1 MRKFYSLLLMLLSAV
16 GLWAQTA
23 DLKVSTSTS
32 SPEHVYLLSNA
43 SGALMQANTKQ
54 GNVSN
59 AGKFAF
65 FEGTGGAYKLYSIGE
80 GKWVSYTKADSYAHG
95 NGKASL
101 VADQDEANAWNITVQ
116 TSNNA
121 KVYQFAPYK
130 NDGTAANIYMNWY
143 ANDTENTVGFWTDA
157 ASADNGSAWKLTL
170 LPNSGSS
177 YYIQDKH
184 CAFLNLDV
192 TGVEPARPT
201 TETNLATLTANPA
214 SFKIDITDDGKW
226 KISRTDGKFL
236 GRQTGTVNKWNSWIS
251 DTAVEWIVEPVV
263 ENYDVYF
270 MLRQELG
277 GNADLNGYLGT
288 SNHTDGQPL
297 YVNTKGAERLRLRL
311 VEGDAT
317 TATLTYTYTYNGTAL
332 DASYNESREAVVGGL
347 YPLPMRVPF
356 GTTCD
361 QKTGTVSSAG
371 ESVAFALRNSLPF
384 VPCTTVDGNTN
395 WYYLKMHSN
404 NKKYIQNVG
413 TQISWADDDTKLD
426 LTDLES
432 MSWAFV
438 GDPINGFKLI
448 NKKGNAY
455 VVTTG
460 TEGNAATLT
469 DVVTNATVF
478 AYSPSSVSGS
488 QYFCLKDGDNY
499 LNGQNPVK
507 LYNANDAG
515 STIETENAIPVKF
528 STDEKKIYYALKSGR
543 PGEYWYTLTD
553 ADKIQLNAYT
563 GADTQL
569 WYFTATQDGN
579 NTYVL
584 LHPKNGEGKAMS
596 YANTDKGEGADKIV
610 AKALSTNTEGWT
622 NTWRFGFATNG
633 APYGLQIPGGGNWLS
648 NHGGV
653 YDRNGNRNNMGL
665 YSVQNDG
672 GSQIYIYDVLPC
684 TLTDNYSNR
693 YDITA
698 VTPVA
703 SELAIAVNGIPTS
716 YISHAV
722 SDGSKVT
729 ADITFPFPLSTAE
742 NVKPTM
748 ISAFNDQIHKW
759 YADGTSV
766 KETQEKK
773 ATSSDIATFLWSIY
787 PQFANESFTFRIQ
800 NFATGKYI
808 YSTSSEN
815 STINADAGSFV
826 AGVVTLE
833 NEGSDLT
840 IDEANQFKLSTGKY
854 LSYNSSNNGK
864 VQIMGTW
871 GSHLGTKNTFPAAS
885 FTAEITAAKAATLYT
900 PIAVNIPTN
909 VEAKYPAN
917 QDGGKLGYT
926 TLSNVIPAGAAVVLI
941 GDATTYTFN
950 AATTGG
956 ETITGNML
964 FGYAT
969 TTAKSAVEHTGS
981 SVYALA
987 NKTAGV
993 GFYNYIGDNY
1003 RAGKAYLEVP
1013 AGARSFYSIFDED
1026 NAETGINTIE
1036 TEETAP
1042 ADAPVYDL
1050 SGRRVQS
1057 AKSGLYIVNGQKV
1070 IK

>member
-1 MRKFYSLLLMLLSAV
+1 MLLSAV

-80 GKWVSYTKADSYAHG
+80 GKWVSYTKADSYSHG
-95 NGKASL
+95 SGKTSL
-101 VADQDEANAWNITVQ
+101 VDDQDAANAWNITVQ
-116 TSNNA
+116 TRNNA

-143 ANDTENTVGFWTDA
+143 ANEEGKTVGFWTDA

-192 TGVEPARPT
+192 TGTEP
-201 TETNLATLTANPA
+201 EQSSQNQLSTLTANPA
-214 SFKIDITDDGKW
+214 SFKIEITGDGKW
-226 KISRTDGKFL
+226 KISRTSDNLYL
-236 GRQTGTVNKWNSWIS
+236 GQHIPGNGEEDRSWNSWLTSTPI
-251 DTAVEWIVEPVV
+251 EWKAELIVE
-263 ENYDVYF
+263 NGDVYL
-270 MLRQELG
+270 MLKNESGTR
-277 GNADLNGYLGT
+277 NGYLGT
-288 SNHTDGQPL
+288 ANHTNGQPL
-297 YVNTKGAERLRLRL
+297 YVNTSGAERLRLRL
-311 VEGDAT
+311 VEGGAT
-317 TATLTYTYTYNGTAL
+317 KTTLTYTYTYNGTAL
-332 DASYNESREAVVGGL
+332 DASYNESREAVVGAL
-347 YPLPMRVPF
+347 YPLPTRVPF

-395 WYYLKMHSN
+395 WYYLKMHSTTKN
-404 NKKYIQNVG
+404 YIQNVG
-413 TQISWADDDTKLD
+413 TQISWADDDNKLD

-455 VVTTG
+455 VKTTG
-460 TEGNAATLT
+460 VNGSVAAFTE
-469 DVVTNATVF
+469 DVTNATVF

-553 ADKIQLNAYT
+553 EDKIQLNAYT

-584 LHPKNGEGKAMS
+584 LHPRNGKGKAMS

-610 AKALSTNTEGWT
+610 AKALNTEGWT

-665 YSVQNDG
+665 YSFQNDG

-716 YISHAV
+716 YISNAV

-729 ADITFPFPLSTAE
+729 ADITFPFPLSTAG

-748 ISAFNDQIHKW
+748 ISAFNAENYKW

-766 KETQEKK
+766 KETQNKV

-815 STINADAGSFV
+815 STINDDAGSFV

-840 IDEANQFKLSTGKY
+840 IDETNQFKLSTGKY

-864 VQIMGTW
+864 VQIMGTY
-871 GSHLGTKNTFPAAS
+871 STHIGTKNTFPEAS
-885 FTAEITAAKAATLYT
+885 FTAEITDAKAATLYT
-900 PIAVNIPTN
+900 PIAVTIPAN

-917 QDGGKLGYT
+917 QNDGKLGYT
-926 TLSNVIPAGAAVVLI
+926 TLSNVIPAGAAVVLT
-941 GDATTYTFN
+941 GDAATYTFN
-950 AATTGG
+950 AAATEGTPLS
-956 ETITGNML
+956 GNML

-969 TTAKSAVEHTGS
+969 TTAKSDVATQHTGS

-987 NKTAGV
+987 KKDAGV
-993 GFYNYIGDNY
+993 GFYNYVGNNY
-1003 RAGKAYLEVP
+1003 RAGKAYLKVR
-1013 AGARSFYSIFDED
+1013 ASGARSFYSIFDED

>member
-23 DLKVSTSTS
+23 DLKVSINAS
-32 SPEHVYLLSNA
+32 SPEHVYLLANA
-43 SGALMQANTKQ
+43 KGELMQANTYK
-54 GNVSN
+54 GGVSN

-65 FEGTGGAYKLYSIGE
+65 FPGGAEGAYKLYSIGE
-80 GKWVSYTKADSYAHG
+80 SKWVSYTKADSYSSG
-95 NGKASL
+95 SGKTLL
-101 VADQDEANAWNITVQ
+101 VNNQATANAWNITVQ
-116 TSNNA
+116 TRNNA

-143 ANDTENTVGFWTDA
+143 ANEENKTVGFWTDA

-170 LPNSGSS
+170 LPTSGSS

-192 TGVEPARPT
+192 TGVEPGR
-201 TETNLATLTANPA
+201 ESENQLATLTANPA

-236 GRQTGTVNKWNSWIS
+236 GRQTGTVYKWNSWIS

-317 TATLTYTYTYNGTAL
+317 RTTLTYTYTYNGTAL
-332 DASYNESREAVVGGL
+332 DAYNESVGAVLGAL
-347 YPLPMRVPF
+347 YALPTRVPF

-361 QKTGTVSSAG
+361 QKTGVVSSAG

-413 TQISWADDDTKLD
+413 TQISWADEDTKLD

-455 VVTTG
+455 VKTTG
-460 TEGNAATLT
+460 EYGNVAAFTE
-469 DVVTNATVF
+469 DVTNATVF

-507 LYNANDAG
+507 LYNDNSAG

-528 STDEKKIYYALKSGR
+528 STDEKKVYYALKSGR

-553 ADKIQLNAYT
+553 AGKIQLNAYT
-563 GADTQL
+563 GDDTQF

-579 NTYVL
+579 NTYVR

-596 YANTDKGEGADKIV
+596 YENTSEGDNKIE
-610 AKALSTNTEGWT
+610 AKELNDGWT

-633 APYGLQIPGGGNWLS
+633 APYGLQTSDGNNWLS
-648 NHGGV
+648 NIYGV
-653 YDRNGNRNNMGL
+653 DHLMGMYNN
-665 YSVQNDG
+665 QNDQ
-672 GSQIYIYDVLPC
+672 GSQIYIYDVVPC
-684 TLTDNYSNR
+684 TLTDNNDRVYSMPAISRVDSEFSWNIGIPAS
-693 YDITA
+693 YLSNINNDGTKITA
-698 VTPVA
+698 NV
-703 SELAIAVNGIPTS
+703 
-716 YISHAV
+716 
-722 SDGSKVT
+722 
-729 ADITFPFPLSTAE
+729 TFPFPLSTAE
-742 NVKPTM
+742 NVKPAM
-748 ISAFNDQIHKW
+748 ISAFNAGNYKW
-759 YADGTSV
+759 YADAEANAV
-766 KETQEKK
+766 KETKDK
-773 ATSSDIATFLWSIY
+773 VANSSDLATFLWEIY
-787 PQFANESFTFRIQ
+787 LKQDNVGFKFNIK

-808 YSTSSEN
+808 KSTSNTN
-815 STINADAGSFV
+815 SHNAN
-826 AGVVTLE
+826 VVTLAE
-833 NEGSDLT
+833 TGSDFT

-854 LSYNSSNNGK
+854 LSFNSSNESGA
-864 VQIMGTW
+864 QLMGTW
-871 GSHLGTKNTFPAAS
+871 NTHIGTNNTFPTTS

-900 PIAVNIPTN
+900 PVAVNIPAN
-909 VEAKYPAN
+909 VVAKYPSS
-917 QDGGKLGYT
+917 QDNNNGVLVYE
-926 TLSNVIPAGAAVVLI
+926 TLSDVIPAGAAVVLT
-941 GDATTYTFN
+941 GDAATYTFN
-950 AATTGG
+950 AAATEGTPIS
-956 ETITGNML
+956 ENML

-969 TTAKSAVEHTGS
+969 TTPVSVSEHSG

-987 NKTAGV
+987 NKAAGV
-993 GFYNYIGDNY
+993 GFYNYVGDNY
-1003 RAGKAYLEVP
+1003 RAGKAYLEVTTTS
-1013 AGARSFYSIFDED
+1013 ARSFYSIFDED

-1036 TEETAP
+1036 TEEAAP

>member
-23 DLKVSTSTS
+23 DLKVSTDPS
-32 SPEHVYLLSNA
+32 SPEHVYLLANA
-43 SGALMQANTKQ
+43 KGELMQANTYK
-54 GNVSN
+54 GGVSN

-65 FEGTGGAYKLYSIGE
+65 FPGGAEGAYKLYSIGE
-80 GKWVSYTKADSYAHG
+80 SKWVSYTKADSYSYG
-95 NGKASL
+95 SSKTSL
-101 VADQDEANAWNITVQ
+101 VENQATANAWNITVQ
-116 TSNNA
+116 TRNNA

-143 ANDTENTVGFWTDA
+143 ANEENKTVGFWTDA

-170 LPNSGSS
+170 LPTSGSS

-192 TGVEPARPT
+192 TGTEPGQSSQ
-201 TETNLATLTANPA
+201 NQLSTLTANPA
-214 SFKIDITDDGKW
+214 SFKIEITGDGKW
-226 KISRTDGKFL
+226 KISRTSDNLYL
-236 GRQTGTVNKWNSWIS
+236 GQHIPGNGEADRSWNSWLTSTPI
-251 DTAVEWIVEPVV
+251 EWKAEPIVE
-263 ENYDVYF
+263 NGDVYL
-270 MLRQELG
+270 MLKNESGTR
-277 GNADLNGYLGT
+277 NGYLGT
-288 SNHTDGQPL
+288 ANHTNGQPL
-297 YVNTKGAERLRLRL
+297 YVNTSGAERLRLRL

-317 TATLTYTYTYNGTAL
+317 RTTLTYTYTYNGTAL
-332 DASYNESREAVVGGL
+332 DDSYNESREAVVGAL
-347 YPLPMRVPF
+347 YPLPTRVPF

-361 QKTGTVSSAG
+361 QKTGVVSSEG

-395 WYYLKMHSN
+395 WYYLKMHSG

-413 TQISWADDDTKLD
+413 TQISWADEDIKLD

-455 VVTTG
+455 VVTSG
-460 TEGNAATLT
+460 TDQSAATLT
-469 DVVTNATVF
+469 GAVDNATTF
-478 AYSPSSVSGS
+478 MYSPSQTSGS
-488 QYFCLKDGDNY
+488 QYFCLKNGDYY
-499 LNGQNPVK
+499 LNAQATVGQWNK
-507 LYNANDAG
+507 NDAG

-528 STDEKKIYYALKSGR
+528 STDEKKVYYALKSGR
-543 PGEYWYTLTD
+543 SGEYWYTLTD
-553 ADKIQLNAYT
+553 AGKIQLNAYT
-563 GADTQL
+563 GDDTQF

-584 LHPKNGEGKAMS
+584 LHPKKGEGEAMAMSYENTSEGEGKI
-596 YANTDKGEGADKIV
+596 E
-610 AKALSTNTEGWT
+610 AKALNTGGWT

-633 APYGLQIPGGGNWLS
+633 APYGLQTSDGNNWLS
-648 NHGGV
+648 NIYGV
-653 YDRNGNRNNMGL
+653 DHLMGMYNN
-665 YSVQNDG
+665 QNDQ
-672 GSQIYIYDVLPC
+672 GSQIYIYDVVPC
-684 TLTDNYSNR
+684 TLTDNNRRVYSMPAISRVDSEFSWNIGIPAS
-693 YDITA
+693 YLSNIDNDGTQITA
-698 VTPVA
+698 NV
-703 SELAIAVNGIPTS
+703 
-716 YISHAV
+716 
-722 SDGSKVT
+722 
-729 ADITFPFPLSTAE
+729 TFPFPVSTAG

-748 ISAFNDQIHKW
+748 ISAFNDQIYKW

-766 KETQEKK
+766 KETKNEV
-773 ATSSDIATFLWSIY
+773 ATSSDIATFLWEIY
-787 PQFANESFTFRIQ
+787 LKQDNVGFKFNIK

-808 YSTSSEN
+808 YSTSSGN
-815 STINADAGSFV
+815 STISDGSFV

-833 NEGSDLT
+833 NTGSDLT
-840 IDEANQFKLSTGKY
+840 IDEENQFKLSTGKY
-854 LSYNSSNNGK
+854 LSYNSSYNGK
-864 VQIMGTW
+864 VQIMGTY
-871 GSHLGTKNTFPAAS
+871 STHIGTKNTFPEAS
-885 FTAEITAAKAATLYT
+885 FTAEITDAKAATLYT

-926 TLSNVIPAGAAVVLI
+926 TLNNVIPAGAAVVLT

-956 ETITGNML
+956 ETITGNKL

-969 TTAKSAVEHTGS
+969 TTAKDAVASQHPG

-987 NKTAGV
+987 NMTKGV
-993 GFYNYIGDNY
+993 GFYNYVGGNY

-1013 AGARSFYSIFDED
+1013 ASSSARSFYSIFDED

>member
-1 MRKFYSLLLMLLSAV
+1 MLLSAV

-23 DLKVSTSTS
+23 DLKVSTDESY
-32 SPEHVYLLSNA
+32 PEHVYLLANA
-43 SGALMQANTKQ
+43 NGDLMQANTKK
-54 GNVSN
+54 GDTSN
-59 AGKFAF
+59 AGKFAIF
-65 FEGTGGAYKLYSIGE
+65 SGGAEGAYKLYSIGE
-80 GKWVSYTKADSYAHG
+80 QKWVSYTKAASYSNG
-95 NGKASL
+95 TGKALL
-101 VADQDEANAWNITVQ
+101 VDDKDAANAWNITVQ
-116 TSNNA
+116 TNRYINNA

-130 NDGTAANIYMNWY
+130 SDGSVANIYMNWFEG
-143 ANDTENTVGFWTDA
+143 TSGVGVGLYGTG
-157 ASADNGSAWKLTL
+157 ASGDKGSAWKLTL

-192 TGVEPARPT
+192 TGVEPNDNS
-201 TETNLATLTANPA
+201 EDNLATLTANPA
-214 SFKIDITDDGKW
+214 SFKIEITEAGKW
-226 KISRTDGKFL
+226 KISRTTDNLYL
-236 GRQTGTVNKWNSWIS
+236 GQHIGNRAWNSWLTS
-251 DTAVEWIVEPVV
+251 TAIEWIAELIV
-263 ENYDVYF
+263 ENGDVYL
-270 MLRQELG
+270 MLKHESG
-277 GNADLNGYLGT
+277 TNNGYLGT
-288 SNHTDGQPL
+288 ANHTNGQPL
-297 YVNTKGAERLRLRL
+297 YVNTSGADRLRLRL

-317 TATLTYTYTYNGTAL
+317 TTTLTYTYTYNGTAL
-332 DASYNESREAVVGGL
+332 DASYNESREAVVGAL
-347 YPLPMRVPF
+347 YPLPNNVPF

-361 QKTGTVSSAG
+361 QKTGAVSSAG
-371 ESVAFALRNSLPF
+371 ESVAFALRNNLPF

-404 NKKYIQNVG
+404 TKKYIQNVG
-413 TQISWADDDTKLD
+413 TQISWDDAKLD

-455 VVTTG
+455 VKTTG
-460 TEGNAATLT
+460 VNGSVAAFTE
-469 DVVTNATVF
+469 DVTNATVF

-528 STDEKKIYYALKSGR
+528 STGEKKVYYALKSGR
-543 PGEYWYTLTD
+543 DGEYWYTLTD
-553 ADKIQLNAYT
+553 AYKIHLNAYT

-584 LHPKNGEGKAMS
+584 LHPKNGGGKAMS
-596 YANTDKGEGADKIV
+596 YENTNGGKDKIV
-610 AKALSTNTEGWT
+610 AMELNTTGWT

-633 APYGLQIPGGGNWLS
+633 APYGLQTSNGSNWLS
-648 NHGGV
+648 NNGGTA
-653 YDRNGNRNNMGL
+653 NNMGM
-665 YSVQNDG
+665 YNDQNDA
-672 GSQIYIYDVLPC
+672 GSQIYIYDVIPC

-698 VTPVA
+698 VIPVA

-716 YISHAV
+716 YISNAV

-748 ISAFNDQIHKW
+748 ISGFNGQNYKW
-759 YADGTSV
+759 YANGTEV
-766 KETQEKK
+766 NETKNK
-773 ATSSDIATFLWSIY
+773 VATSSDIATFLWSIY

-808 YSTSSEN
+808 NSTSSAD
-815 STINADAGSFV
+815 SHDAGT
-826 AGVVTLE
+826 VTLSE
-833 NEGSDLT
+833 TGSDFT
-840 IDEANQFKLSTGKY
+840 IDGSNEFKLSTGKY
-854 LSYNSSNNGK
+854 LSFNSSGSGDA
-864 VQIMGTW
+864 QLMGTHS
-871 GSHLGTKNTFPAAS
+871 SHVGTKNTFPAAS
-885 FTAEITAAKAATLYT
+885 FTAEITDAKAATLYT
-900 PIAVNIPTN
+900 PIAVTIPAN

-917 QDGGKLGYT
+917 QNDGKLGYT
-926 TLSNVIPAGAAVVLI
+926 TLSNVIPAGAAVVLT
-941 GDATTYTFN
+941 GDVATYTFN
-950 AATTGG
+950 AAETEV

-969 TTAKSAVEHTGS
+969 TTAKDAVASQHPG

-987 NKTAGV
+987 NKTTGV
-993 GFYNYIGDNY
+993 GFYNYVGGNY

-1013 AGARSFYSIFDED
+1013 ASSARSFYSIFDED

-1042 ADAPVYDL
+1042 ADATVYDL

>member
-23 DLKVSTSTS
+23 DLKVSTSKS

-65 FEGTGGAYKLYSIGE
+65 FEGTGGAYKLYSVGE
-80 GKWVSYTKADSYAHG
+80 GKWVSYTKADSYSYG
-95 NGKASL
+95 NGKTSL
-101 VADQDEANAWNITVQ
+101 VTDQDAANAWNITVQ
-116 TSNNA
+116 TRNNA

-143 ANDTENTVGFWTDA
+143 ANDTEHTVGFWTDA

-192 TGVEPARPT
+192 TGVEPDRKD
-201 TETNLATLTANPA
+201 TETNLATLTAAPA
-214 SFKIDITDDGKW
+214 SFKVEVTDDGKW
-226 KISRTDGKFL
+226 KISRSDGKYL
-236 GRQTGTVNKWNSWIS
+236 GRQTKTTYIWNSWIS

-263 ENYDVYF
+263 EGNDVYF
-270 MLRQELG
+270 MLKQELG
-277 GNADLNGYLGT
+277 GSDDMNGYLGT
-288 SNHTDGQPL
+288 RNHTNGQPL

-317 TATLTYTYTYNGTAL
+317 TTTLTYTYTYNGTAL
-332 DASYNESREAVVGGL
+332 DASYNESREAVVGAL

-361 QKTGTVSSAG
+361 PKTGVVSSAG

-404 NKKYIQNVG
+404 NKKYIQNVE
-413 TQISWADDDTKLD
+413 TQISWADEDTKLD

-455 VVTTG
+455 VKTTG
-460 TEGNAATLT
+460 EYGNVAAFTE
-469 DVVTNATVF
+469 DVTNATVF

-507 LYNANDAG
+507 LYNDNSAG

-528 STDEKKIYYALKSGR
+528 STDDKKVYYALKSGR
-543 PGEYWYTLTD
+543 AGEYWYTLTD
-553 ADKIQLNAYT
+553 AYKIQLNAYT

-584 LHPKNGEGKAMS
+584 LHPKNGKGKAMS
-596 YANTDKGEGADKIV
+596 YENTSDGANKIV
-610 AKALSTNTEGWT
+610 AKAPGTAGWT

-633 APYGLQIPGGGNWLS
+633 APYGLQTSNGSNWLS
-648 NHGGV
+648 NIYGV
-653 YDRNGNRNNMGL
+653 DYLMGMYNN
-665 YSVQNDG
+665 QNDQ
-672 GSQIYIYDVLPC
+672 GSQIYIYDAVPC
-684 TLTDNYSNR
+684 TLTDNNGSVYSMPAISRVDSEFSWNIGIPAS
-693 YDITA
+693 YLSNINNDGTQITA
-698 VTPVA
+698 
-703 SELAIAVNGIPTS
+703 
-716 YISHAV
+716 
-722 SDGSKVT
+722 K
-729 ADITFPFPLSTAE
+729 ITFPFPVSTAE
-742 NVKPTM
+742 NVKPAM
-748 ISAFNDQIHKW
+748 ISAFNAGNYKW
-759 YADGTSV
+759 YAEDNAV
-766 KETQEKK
+766 KEAKDK
-773 ATSSDIATFLWSIY
+773 VANSSDLATFLWEIY
-787 PQFANESFTFRIQ
+787 LKQDNVGFKFNIK
-800 NFATGKYI
+800 NFATGNYI
-808 YSTSSEN
+808 KSTSSAN
-815 STINADAGSFV
+815 SHNAN
-826 AGVVTLE
+826 VVTLAE
-833 NEGSDLT
+833 TGSDFT

-854 LSYNSSNNGK
+854 LSFNSSNTSD
-864 VQIMGTW
+864 VQLMGTY
-871 GSHLGTKNTFPAAS
+871 STHIGTKNTFPPAS
-885 FTAEITAAKAATLYT
+885 FTAKITDAKAATLYT
-900 PIAVNIPTN
+900 PIAVTIPAN

-917 QDGGKLGYT
+917 QNDGKLGYT
-926 TLSNVIPAGAAVVLI
+926 TLSNVIPAGAAVVLT
-941 GDATTYTFN
+941 GDAATYTFN
-950 AATTGG
+950 AATTEG

-969 TTAKSAVEHTGS
+969 TTAKSAVATQHTGS

-987 NKTAGV
+987 KKDAGV
-993 GFYNYIGDNY
+993 GFYNYVGNNY
-1003 RAGKAYLEVP
+1003 RAGKAYLKVR
-1013 AGARSFYSIFDED
+1013 ASGARSFYSIFDED